1 MRPDVSE
8 LLGGVRRILDETVAP
23 EVGSA
28 YALQVL
34 RGAAATLLA
43 LEKGW
48 ARVPSFLA
56 WDNAA
61 TAALLRRVRDGA
73 PGEVARRIDATLDA
87 GEPDPLD
94 VAASTARNDALRA
107 ALAELLADAGGGA
120 GAHSHAATP
129 ADIATALAPHREAIS
144 LHLEE
149 RARRAPIRLV
159 PLTPGRVPRKEP

>member
-28 YALQVL
+28 YALDVL

-48 ARVPSFLA
+48 ARVPAFLA

-61 TAALLRRVRDGA
+61 TAALLRRVRDTA
-73 PGEVARRIDATLDA
+73 PAEVARRIDATLDA

-94 VAASTARNDALRA
+94 VAASSARNDALRA
-107 ALAELLADAGGGA
+107 LLAELI
-120 GAHSHAATP
+120 AA
-129 ADIATALAPHREAIS
+129 ALGPHREAIT

-149 RARRAPIRLV
+149 RARRSPIRLV
-159 PLTPGRVPRKEP
+159 PLTPGRAPRKEP

>member
-28 YALQVL
+28 YALEVL

-48 ARVPSFLA
+48 ARVPAFLA

-73 PGEVARRIDATLDA
+73 PEALARRIDATLDA

-94 VAASTARNDALRA
+94 VAAATARNDALRA
-107 ALAELLADAGGGA
+107 ALAGLIAGADADA
-120 GAHSHAATP
+120 
-129 ADIATALAPHREAIS
+129 ALAPHRAAIS

-159 PLTPGRVPRKEP
+159 PLTPGRASRKEP